1 MMVMKMER
9 IYIKPE
15 ILIVKA
21 MMESIMVKPS
31 KPEEG
36 HNDDPL
42 SKEAT
47 SFDESE
53 DPLFEANQKNL
64 WEE

>member
-1 MMVMKMER
+1 MKSER
-9 IYIKPE
+9 TYIKPE

-21 MMESIMVKPS
+21 MIESIMVKPS

-42 SKEAT
+42 GKENNMWE
-47 SFDESE
+47 ESD
-53 DPLFEANQKNL
+53 DPLFEANRKNL